1 MKFNKVLN
9 DVNVSFETK
18 RYVNNYINESIKLM
32 NESGKIEEFIWTNG
46 WTFDRYQNEIQE
58 LLDKNVITFGNVNE
72 SGILIPVSKDYKGIE
87 SDGIVVLKYMLSDRV
102 LLENGFKTPKLKEE
116 RNV

>member
-32 NESGKIEEFIWTNG
+32 NESGKIEEFIQ
-46 WTFDRYQNEIQE
+46 QNNE
-58 LLDKNVITFGNVNE
+58 LAE
-72 SGILIPVSKDYKGIE
+72 
-87 SDGIVVLKYMLSDRV
+87 
-102 LLENGFKTPKLKEE
+102 KTATE
-116 RNV
+116 